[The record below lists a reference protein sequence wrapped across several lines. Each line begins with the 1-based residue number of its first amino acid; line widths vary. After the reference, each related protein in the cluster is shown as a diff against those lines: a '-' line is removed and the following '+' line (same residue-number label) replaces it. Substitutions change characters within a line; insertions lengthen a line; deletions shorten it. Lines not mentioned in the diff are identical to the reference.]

1 MKLRLIS
8 ALLLSLAGTAAQAQY
23 TDFSNTPITAI
34 FSLSY
39 DGSRIVGSGD
49 PGVSPFYKW
58 TAATG
63 AVSLGSGYF
72 GGQPSLSS
80 DGSTILYNALNPATG
95 VYEMARV
102 SWNGGTPTPMGSLG
116 VVGSST
122 GQDETSSSYQISG
135 DGQTGVGLAWING
148 GTGGHA
154 MVSHNGVVTDLG
166 SSVADRSTRA
176 NAVNYNGTVVGGWQE
191 ADWGGW
197 QGAVWKNGQQTL
209 MTTSD
214 GNFLGEVRAMSA
226 DGNWAFGKG
235 YDLGAYRWSEA
246 TGTQI
251 LGSLW
256 EGAYSSVY
264 GASADGNV
272 AVGASWNWDGPPT
285 WGRAFVWTASGGM
298 LDLTD
303 YALSLGYSF
312 GGDDVV
318 LAGASAISGD
328 GNTIAGFT
336 NYGDAFLLHLD
347 LNTSAVPEPGTMVL
361 MVLGSGLLMASRRLR
376 RRDRAEA

>member
-1 MKLRLIS
+1 MKKLRLIS
-8 ALLLSLAGTAAQAQY
+8 ALLLGLACSAANAQY

-34 FSLSY
+34 FGLSY
-39 DGSRIVGSGD
+39 DGSRIVGSGN
-49 PGVSPFYKW
+49 PGESPFYKW

-63 AVSLGSGYF
+63 AVSLGAGYY
-72 GGQPSLSS
+72 GGQSS
-80 DGSTILYNALNPATG
+80 ISADGNTILYNALNPATG
-95 VYEMARV
+95 VYEMSRA

-116 VVGSST
+116 TIGSST
-122 GQDETSSSYQISG
+122 GQDETSSAYQLSG
-135 DGQTGVGLAWING
+135 DGQTGVGLAWF
-148 GTGGHA
+148 GTGAHA

-166 SSVADRSTRA
+166 SSVPDRSTRA

-197 QGAVWKNGQQTL
+197 QGAVWKNGQQYL
-209 MTTSD
+209 MSTTE
-214 GNFLGEVRAMSA
+214 GYMLGEVRAMSA
-226 DGNWAFGKG
+226 DGTWAFGKG

-298 LDLTD
+298 VDLTD
-303 YALSLGYSF
+303 YAVSLGYNF
-312 GGDDVV
+312 GDDVV

-347 LNTSAVPEPGTMVL
+347 LNTSPVPEPGTMLL
-361 MVLGSGLLMASRRLR
+361 MCLGGGLLMTRRLR
-376 RRDRAEA
+376 GHKRVVA